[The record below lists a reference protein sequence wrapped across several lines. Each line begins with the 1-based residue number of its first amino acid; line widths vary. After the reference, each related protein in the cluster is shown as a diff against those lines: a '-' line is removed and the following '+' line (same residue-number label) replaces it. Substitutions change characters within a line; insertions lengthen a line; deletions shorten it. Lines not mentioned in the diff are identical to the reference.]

1 MKSFISIL
9 LMVAVACVASAKN
22 LLVFNIV
29 PATEGM
35 EKELAE
41 DIVRIQKDRIA
52 DTSLMIFTLV
62 PEGNPPIDK
71 IAILGKRFE
80 KVREHINGRAN
91 WGILLQSTLGHGYV
105 LKNKNNLEHL
115 VRFGNLQENE
125 YKCCPLGENT
135 IKYMQDICRK
145 SAQLKPSHIMID
157 DDFRMYTSAN
167 NAGCLCPLHLEKI
180 SEKLGRK
187 ITAKEAQKHL
197 YGKTEENK
205 RVAKIIDEVVI
216 DSICELA
223 QKMRDA
229 IDEVDPTIR
238 GSVCICNADIRYAER
253 LGKIFAGKGYEPIIR
268 INNARYAKANE
279 TPRNFAKTMYSSIQ
293 QLAPLKGKAI
303 VLAETDTLP
312 HNRYGTSA
320 RSLHA
325 NYCGYIIDGCQG
337 SKQWITSTSEFEVGG
352 NEAYRKI
359 LSEHADFYEALAE
372 VSKNIVSRKGVATL
386 IPEKPYYN
394 MNPFDSRGYGSI
406 TPWAQTFCCVLGIPT
421 NFEYLG
427 KNAGFLNADEL
438 KLFSNED
445 IKKQL
450 ARGLVL
456 DAGAAVELCK
466 RGFAKYIGVDAT
478 FYKEHIINAEIISN
492 DSLNGNLKDK
502 IMVIGSNLANLK
514 PNSPKTRVLSNFV
527 SKKFSQDDRKNFKV
541 ISPASTL
548 FENELG
554 GKVFVVGSYIV
565 YTGWNSY
572 TRYPRKE
579 FMLNVFNYI
588 DEFAYWYPYDAEM
601 YVKSGTLKD
610 GSEVVGLFNFGWDP
624 REVIE
629 LGFSKEPKEVK
640 ILNLK
645 GKWEKVEFE
654 VKKDKKGKA
663 ILEIKKRLEP
673 MYPLFFNLL

>member
-9 LMVAVACVASAKN
+9 LIGAGVCFASAKN
-22 LLVFNIV
+22 LTVFNIV
-29 PATEGM
+29 PAIEGA
-35 EKELAE
+35 EKEIAE
-41 DIVRIQKDRIA
+41 DVVRVQKDRIA

-71 IAILGKRFE
+71 ISILGKRFD
-80 KVREHINGRAN
+80 KVRNYIDGRAK

-105 LKNKNNLEHL
+105 LKNENKLEHL
-115 VRFGNLQENE
+115 VRLGSLQENK

-145 SAQLKPSHIMID
+145 VAMLKPSHIMID
-157 DDFRMYTSAN
+157 DDFRMYTGAH
-167 NAGCLCPLHLEKI
+167 NAGCLCPLHLKKI
-180 SEKLGRK
+180 SEKLGRP
-187 ITAKEAQKHL
+187 ITAKEAQAHIF
-197 YGKTEENK
+197 GTSEENR
-205 RVAKIIDEVVI
+205 RVAKIIDEVII
-216 DSICELA
+216 DSICDLA

-238 GSVCICNADIRYAER
+238 GSVCICYADIRSAER

-268 INNARYAKANE
+268 INNARYAKTNE
-279 TPRNFAKTMYSSIQ
+279 SPRNFAQTMYLSIQ
-293 QLAPLKGKAI
+293 QLAQLKGKAI

-359 LSEHADFYEALAE
+359 LSEHADFYEALAD
-372 VSKNIVSRKGVATL
+372 VSKNIVARKGVSTL

-394 MNPFDSRGYGSI
+394 MNPFDANSYATIVS
-406 TPWAQTFCCVLGIPT
+406 WAQTFCCVMGVPT
-421 NFEYLG
+421 NFEYVG
-427 KNAGFLNADEL
+427 KNAGFFNASDL

-456 DAGAAVELCK
+456 DASAAVELCK
-466 RGFAKYIGVDAT
+466 RGFAKYIGVDAS
-478 FYKEHIINAEIISN
+478 FYKTHIINAEIISN
-492 DSLNGNLKDK
+492 DSLNGELKDK
-502 IMVIGSNLANLK
+502 IMVIGNNLANLI

-527 SKKFSQDDRKNFKV
+527 SKKFSQDNRSNFKI
-541 ISPASTL
+541 ISPASTF

-554 GKVFVVGSYIV
+554 GKVFVVGSTIGD
-565 YTGWNSY
+565 TRLNTY
-572 TRYPRKE
+572 TRYPRKA
-579 FMLNVFNYI
+579 FMLNVFNHI
-588 DEFAYWYPYDAEM
+588 DTFAYWYPYDAEM

-624 REVIE
+624 LDVIE
-629 LGFSKEPKEVK
+629 LGFSKEPKE
-640 ILNLK
+640 ILMLNIK
-645 GKWEKVEFE
+645 GQWEKVEFL
-654 VKKDKKGKA
+654 VKKNKKVLA
-663 ILEIKKRLEP
+663 IKKRLEP
-673 MYPLFFNLL
+673 MYPMFFKLL